1 MTDIKQKNLKKLGK
15 KLAKHQGVNMAKGII
30 IEGQSGKVKIKF
42 IDDGRQDN
50 ANYTYE
56 SKYEFTVPEP
66 ELLLDFMIG
75 LLLEGKTAFGD
86 DFTNLFNSVTGESD
100 G

>member
-1 MTDIKQKNLKKLGK
+1 MTDIKQTNLKKLAK
-15 KLAKHQGVNMAKGII
+15 KLAKNQGVNMAKGII
-30 IEGQSGKVKIKF
+30 IEGQNGKVKIKF

-56 SKYEFTVPEP
+56 SKYEFTVPTP

-86 DFTNLFNSVTGESD
+86 DFTSLFNSIAGEQE
-100 G
+100 